1 MDFDGFLDT
10 AIARGASDVHLKANA
25 HPVLRVHG
33 HLEVHDDLKVL
44 TREEIDALARQL
56 VGDRRYTLLREGK
69 EVDFAHTRPGK
80 GRFRVNLFLAKG
92 DIRMVLRVIPNKIPR
107 FEELHLPPV
116 LEKLAMERRG
126 LVLVTGITGSGKSTT
141 LAAMID
147 YMNRYRNDHIITIE
161 DPIEFAHEDK
171 KCVVSQREI
180 GSDSVAFGTALRAAL
195 RQDPDVILVGEMRD
209 AETME
214 VALHAA
220 ETGHLVLSTLHT
232 LNATETVNRIIG
244 TFPPHQEDQIR
255 MQLAAVMQGIISQ
268 RLIVR
273 ADVEGRVP
281 AVEVMVG
288 TGIIRDSIRE
298 ANRTMQI
305 PSIMAAGMS
314 QYGMQTFDQSLL
326 GLYRQGMITY
336 ETAREA
342 ASNPDDFDLKVKGVF
357 SASEMTFETAP
368 KAGEEPAGPVDAGG
382 AAAKAPAPAQA
393 GRPEPASA
401 SSFFRRP

>member
-1 MDFDGFLDT
+1 
-10 AIARGASDVHLKANA
+10 
-25 HPVLRVHG
+25 
-33 HLEVHDDLKVL
+33 
-44 TREEIDALARQL
+44 
-56 VGDRRYTLLREGK
+56 
-69 EVDFAHTRPGK
+69 
-80 GRFRVNLFLAKG
+80 
-92 DIRMVLRVIPNKIPR
+92 
-107 FEELHLPPV
+107 
-116 LEKLAMERRG
+116 MERRG